1 LSDTLD
7 GAASFFSAQEPDTP
21 AIRGNVMTE
30 HPILA
35 PIELTDA
42 ELDAVSGGQDTSQSI
57 RQSAEVLQ
65 QGGNVSAFNALV
77 VVAVE
82 AQVAVIPQVA
92 NNINVSPTII
102 V

>member
-1 LSDTLD
+1 
-7 GAASFFSAQEPDTP
+7 
-21 AIRGNVMTE
+21 MTE

-57 RQSAEVLQ
+57 RQSAAVSLR
-65 QGGNVSAFNALV
+65 GGNVSAFNALV
-77 VVAVE
+77 VVAVD
-82 AQVAVIPQVA
+82 AQVAAIVQVG